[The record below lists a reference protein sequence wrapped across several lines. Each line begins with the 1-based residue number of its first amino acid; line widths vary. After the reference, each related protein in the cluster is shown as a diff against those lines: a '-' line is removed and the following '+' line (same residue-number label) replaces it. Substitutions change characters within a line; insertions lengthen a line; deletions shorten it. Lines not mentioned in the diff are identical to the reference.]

1 MQKNLS
7 TLDVGNNKITE
18 AAAEELAPLTELEE
32 FWVRAVLAQFS
43 SNLSSR
49 PDKPHLSPSLSPAHT
64 RARILVPT
72 RSLAGKRQPPP
83 LDPSLAA
90 FDAPEPVDNLPR
102 RQPAPEGTRHRVPS
116 KSHPRMPPSQSGRRD
131 FCQAGVTRSRSRTGW
146 FVVDRHL

>member
-49 PDKPHLSPSLSPAHT
+49 PDKPHLSPSLSLPLT
-64 RARILVPT
+64 RAPVYSSPLA
-72 RSLAGKRQPPP
+72 RSQAN
-83 LDPSLAA
+83 
-90 FDAPEPVDNLPR
+90 DNLLHSIP
-102 RQPAPEGTRHRVPS
+102 VL
-116 KSHPRMPPSQSGRRD
+116 PPSTHPNLSTIYLEGNPLQKELGTAYRRKVILECPQVSQVD
-131 FCQAGVTRSRSRTGW
+131 ATFVRQA
-146 FVVDRHL
+146 